1 MYSGLLIILAPL
13 IAGYLIY
20 GQQHGTEKSSAVV

>member
-13 IAGYLIY
+13 IAGYLILVSS
-20 GQQHGTEKSSAVV
+20 TALKKSSAVV